1 MVTHSRCARFGY
13 QARPGALASLVV
25 PNRCSCRDDFPDRV
39 RVSWGDP
46 FPLVHH
52 DNGDLSISP
61 WFDRLL
67 AVAGCG
73 AFATIFL
80 ALFGRGVKRLLLA
93 VAGLL
98 MLFLTY
104 GALLSMESDQ

>member
-1 MVTHSRCARFGY
+1 MVTTRDAQGSVTRQGQGRWRVWLFRIGVA
-13 QARPGALASLVV
+13 AATISLIACV
-25 PNRCSCRDDFPDRV
+25 
-39 RVSWGDP
+39 VSWGDP

-61 WFDRLL
+61 RFDRLL

-98 MLFLTY
+98 MLFPTY
-104 GALLSMESDQ
+104 GALLSNGV